1 VTVLLTVTPGVDTF
15 VVIRNVLRGGKKD
28 GIITSFGICFG
39 LFFHATLS
47 ACGLSIILVQSAF
60 MFHSVKILGAIY
72 LCYLGLSSLL
82 NALNRKE
89 SFEVNPN
96 ISNAGNGVATNSFRE
111 GFLSNVLNPKPAI
124 FYVAF
129 LPQFINASDP
139 VFLKS
144 MFLASVQ
151 FIIGIFWLVL
161 LSISVYIAGNYLK
174 NSFVRRILDTIS
186 GSVLVAL
193 GIKLGMESE

>member
-1 VTVLLTVTPGVDTF
+1 MP
-15 VVIRNVLRGGKKD
+15 
-28 GIITSFGICFG
+28 
-39 LFFHATLS
+39 
-47 ACGLSIILVQSAF
+47 Q
-60 MFHSVKILGAIY
+60 
-72 LCYLGLSSLL
+72 LL
-82 NALNRKE
+82 N
-89 SFEVNPN
+89 VTN
-96 ISNAGNGVATNSFRE
+96 I
-111 GFLSNVLNPKPAI
+111 LNPKPAI